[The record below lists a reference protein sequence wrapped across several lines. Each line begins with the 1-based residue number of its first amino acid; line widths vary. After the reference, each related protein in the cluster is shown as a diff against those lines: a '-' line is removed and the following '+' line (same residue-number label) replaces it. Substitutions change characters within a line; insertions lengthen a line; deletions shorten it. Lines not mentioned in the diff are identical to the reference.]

1 MGHESRCLR
10 ILWRKCR
17 FDRDRSRENKHL
29 PDPAAGGIGEI
40 CMILTVDIGNSNIVL
55 GAVEGEQILF
65 EARLRTDPTKTSDE
79 YCIDLKMI
87 LEVYGVKPSDIEGSI
102 IASVVPQVLNSIKTA
117 LKKLTGKDALVVGP
131 GLKTGLNI
139 KIENPAQTGADLVV
153 GCVAALRQHKPPMI
167 VIDMGTATTMI
178 ALDETGAFIGGSISP
193 GVKISMDALTG
204 RTALLPGLQLDQ
216 PKKAIGR
223 NTIDCMRS
231 GIMLGAACMLDGMVQ
246 RMEEELGCKT
256 TVVVTGGIARFVIP
270 MCRTP
275 MIYDKDLLLK
285 GLLALY
291 RDNTK
296 H

>member
-1 MGHESRCLR
+1 
-10 ILWRKCR
+10 
-17 FDRDRSRENKHL
+17 
-29 PDPAAGGIGEI
+29 
-40 CMILTVDIGNSNIVL
+40 MILAVDIGNSNIVI
-55 GAVEGEQILF
+55 GGVEGDEIRF
-65 EARLRTDPTKTSDE
+65 EARLRTDATKTSDE

-87 LEVYGVKPSDIEGSI
+87 LEVYETRTKDLEGAI
-102 IASVVPQVLNSIKTA
+102 IASVVPQVLNSVKTA
-117 LKKLTGKDALVVGP
+117 IKKLTGKDALVVGP

-178 ALDETGAFIGGSISP
+178 ALDETGAFIGGCVAP

-204 RTALLPGLQLDQ
+204 RTALLPGLQLDT

-231 GIMLGAACMLDGMVQ
+231 GIMIGSACMLDGMVQ
-246 RMEEELGCKT
+246 RMEEELGTKA
-256 TVVVTGGIARFVIP
+256 TVVVTGGIAKFIVP

-275 MIYDKDLLLK
+275 MIYDKDLLIR
-285 GLLALY
+285 GLVALY
-291 RDNTK
+291 RENTR